1 MDDKTMLDLVK
12 SITQQGAKLDNMI
25 ESTSRLAE
33 RMTKLE
39 ALREQDIKQ
48 NEKIEQILT
57 RLQQGNEHF
66 ERVDSR
72 LTLLEEAEGKKAKDL
87 IKQITGIIVAACV
100 GAFLSNIGG
109 IIKLLIK

>member
-12 SITQQGAKLDNMI
+12 SITQQGTKLDNMI
-25 ESTSRLAE
+25 ENTSRLAE

-48 NEKIEQILT
+48 NEKIEQILI

-72 LTLLEEAEGKKAKDL
+72 LTILEEAEGKKAKDL
-87 IKQITGIIVAACV
+87 IKQITGIIVATCV
-100 GAFLSNIGG
+100 GAFLSNIGV
-109 IIKLLIK
+109 ILKLFIK

>member
-12 SITQQGAKLDNMI
+12 SITQQGTKLDKMI

-109 IIKLLIK
+109 ILKLFIK